1 MSFDERTSTLATR
14 LSDRSL
20 SIMRDLQNP
29 SPLAIIANHIG
40 FSLNSL
46 QPIPNS
52 QPKMN
57 RISRHSFQWPFR
69 DSTHFHSNSNS
80 ATSNHTA
87 LTALSNDNTTIR
99 SGFWARQA
107 TWISRRHQHSNS
119 AASDVNIVPDYV
131 VNYMRGETPESL
143 AIKREMRRGP
153 QAIRIHRQSRGFQSR
168 SADFFTPHDSDGFS
182 DTASDTAFRGMEKD
196 VQCLGWSSGWR
207 ATLLLNLGVTFTI
220 LMLLVA
226 VFIAVI
232 TRTNSLTKRDALFTG
247 ACENVENIGYGLHVV
262 TSAMAIAILAI
273 GNYTFQVLS
282 SPTRAEVVAAH
293 EKKWWLDIGIPSVRN
308 LGYISSGRVVI
319 IVSLLLSVFTAQVL
333 YKSILFVAHS
343 SAGYGMALVSESYLS
358 GASFQENSFN
368 NNAGGLP
375 LDYLLSLQQTT
386 SEFTKLSTAD
396 CARDFASK
404 IISSF
409 GVLLLVTTQEDS
421 AKGSLLQTAING
433 TLLSDFADTITDS
446 KIVTNGYNVD
456 YCMALPSQLEK
467 TCSIKVKTSLLL
479 ASVLVTFII
488 TLLLGAIFLTMAK
501 FLPLATLDD
510 AINSFLNI
518 PDNTTSGACL
528 LTKDDVKEGR
538 WHQVGEKLWAPQE
551 HLWLMAPSMMRWVIW
566 VLSLFVPAILAAVSI
581 TLGIVDDPFKTL
593 SNFAMPTDSQFHIF
607 KAGSSD
613 SSIALLSGLPHLF
626 PAILYMVTDAL
637 VSTYFVSHEMSQY
650 ASSNRPKYLRLSSGV
665 LRGNQTS
672 SLYITIPFKWS
683 WAIITIFIG
692 LSFVV
697 SQSIFMISIKY
708 LPSPLTS
715 DQTLHETP
723 GIGMSGIG
731 MVLFIAILGLLLFL
745 IVGLGMRRA
754 DPFPMSKASTFSG
767 NPMVLRGGTCSAVIS
782 SRCHTLGRSDISS
795 EALVWGVVQEGD
807 GAGIPG
813 HAAFSYKEVG
823 ALQAGRAYA

>member
-1 MSFDERTSTLATR
+1 
-14 LSDRSL
+14 
-20 SIMRDLQNP
+20 MRDLQNP

-119 AASDVNIVPDYV
+119 AASDANIVPDYV

-168 SADFFTPHDSDGFS
+168 SADFFTPQDSDGFS

-262 TSAMAIAILAI
+262 TSAMTIAILAI

-467 TCSIKVKTSLLL
+467 TCSIK
-479 ASVLVTFII
+479 
-488 TLLLGAIFLTMAK
+488 
-501 FLPLATLDD
+501 
-510 AINSFLNI
+510 
-518 PDNTTSGACL
+518 
-528 LTKDDVKEGR
+528 EGH

-650 ASSNRPKYLRLSSGV
+650 ASSNWPKHLRLSSGV

-731 MVLFIAILGLLLFL
+731 MVLFIAILGVLLFL